1 MADCLL
7 LLEEDLKWPNLN
19 NNLSDDKRP
28 IDIGKNS
35 QMESPMDN
43 ENYERARKVRFN
55 DSS

>member
-35 QMESPMDN
+35 QMESPMDIMKIMS
-43 ENYERARKVRFN
+43 EQGK
-55 DSS
+55 